1 MAQGTLSFLDEKE
14 REPGNKFAWN
24 GTLTLQW
31 TPRVRKWSQMYKLH
45 AHFHFRLSHTSHGA
59 DHDFY
64 QDSCTS
70 STVNIYELK
79 QL

>member
-1 MAQGTLSFLDEKE
+1 
-14 REPGNKFAWN
+14 
-24 GTLTLQW
+24 
-31 TPRVRKWSQMYKLH
+31 MYKPH
-45 AHFHFRLSHTSHGA
+45 ADFHFRLSHTSHGE

-64 QDSCTS
+64 QDSYHS